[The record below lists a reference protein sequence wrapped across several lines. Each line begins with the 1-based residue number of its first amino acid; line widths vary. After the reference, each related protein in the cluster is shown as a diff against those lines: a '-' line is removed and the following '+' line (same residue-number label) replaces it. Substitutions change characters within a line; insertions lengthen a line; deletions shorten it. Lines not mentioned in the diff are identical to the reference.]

1 VEQYYSN
8 QYIIYI
14 VNSILTNQRSFARW
28 EKRRIHKNGNIVWV
42 DISTTLQIGSDGKP
56 KCFISSIIDITK
68 NKMAKENLRASMQ
81 LTNSIIDSSPSLFY
95 LFDLDGKIIH
105 VNQNFESILGIPT

>member
-1 VEQYYSN
+1 
-8 QYIIYI
+8 
-14 VNSILTNQRSFARW
+14 
-28 EKRRIHKNGNIVWV
+28 
-42 DISTTLQIGSDGKP
+42 
-56 KCFISSIIDITK
+56 
-68 NKMAKENLRASMQ
+68 MAKENLRASMQ